1 MNGIENIIRRIERD
15 AQSRAEN
22 IAAEAARE
30 AEEIRAEASKKAAEE
45 AAEIISKGKA
55 DAGERKL
62 RLGGVSEL
70 EARKTL
76 LAEKQKMI
84 DLAFENAKAKLL
96 ALPAEKYAELLAS
109 LATSA
114 AEGASGEIIL
124 SEKDRSEVGAVL
136 LEKLG
141 KDNALTISRET
152 REIGGGLVLRSGAT
166 EVNCSFDAIIK
177 GLRETMASEIAAVLF
192 K

>member
-15 AQSRAEN
+15 AESRAES

-30 AEEIRAEASKKAAEE
+30 AEEILSEASKKAAEE
-45 AAEIISKGKA
+45 SAEIISKGKA
-55 DAGERKL
+55 DASERKL

-70 EARKTL
+70 EARKSL
-76 LAEKQKMI
+76 LSEKQKMI
-84 DLAFENAKAKLL
+84 DIAFEKAKAKLQ

-114 AEGASGEIIL
+114 AEEASGEIIL
-124 SEKDRSEVGAVL
+124 SEKDRSEVGALL

-152 REIGGGLVLRSGAT
+152 REIGGGLVFRSGNT

-177 GLRETMASEIAAVLF
+177 GLRETMASEIANVLF
-192 K
+192 